1 MKRRPGGTRKWP
13 INANGS
19 QAPSLLFPVSY
30 NDILKSVTEIL
41 HTKLFPLVCNACS
54 TGKKVENGLIL
65 KKVAF
70 TQDLRPDEW
79 ASYRGCFCIDTFYRR
94 GRFTQCEACPKDV
107 RGYLCNE
114 TILVKEGYWWS
125 FRDYN
130 ESWEYQRFVDAL
142 MTPDENFNHADV
154 NFTGI
159 FPKPY
164 PCPKAALCLGLLN
177 SVRKP
182 CKTGYGGPLCEVRVR

>member
-1 MKRRPGGTRKWP
+1 MWVRHTAYKTVSTSYSVSR
-13 INANGS
+13 
-19 QAPSLLFPVSY
+19 QLL
-30 NDILKSVTEIL
+30 N
-41 HTKLFPLVCNACS
+41 
-54 TGKKVENGLIL
+54 GKKGWNRSKFL
-65 KKVAF
+65 KQSCLYTGSK
-70 TQDLRPDEW
+70 TDEW

-94 GRFTQCEACPKDV
+94 GRFTRCEACPKGV

-142 MTPDENFNHADV
+142 MTPDEKFNHADV
-154 NFTGI
+154 NFTGV

-164 PCPKAALCLGLLN
+164 SCPKAASCLGLLN

-182 CKTGYGGPLCEVRVR
+182 CKKGYGGPLCEVRIS

>member
-1 MKRRPGGTRKWP
+1 MQTTVRQPVFCSNFLKWHSEKCEWDTAYK
-13 INANGS
+13 I
-19 QAPSLLFPVSY
+19 VST
-30 NDILKSVTEIL
+30 S
-41 HTKLFPLVCNACS
+41 S
-54 TGKKVENGLIL
+54 TGKKVETRLSL
-65 KKVAF
+65 KQSCLYTGSK
-70 TQDLRPDEW
+70 TDEW

-114 TILVKEGYWWS
+114 TILVKEGYWWA

-142 MTPDENFNHADV
+142 MTPDEKFTHADV
-154 NFTGI
+154 NFTGV

-164 PCPKAALCLGLLN
+164 PCPKAASCLGLLN

>member
-1 MKRRPGGTRKWP
+1 M
-13 INANGS
+13 N
-19 QAPSLLFPVSY
+19 
-30 NDILKSVTEIL
+30 EIL
-41 HTKLFPLVCNACS
+41 HTKLFLLVQREKGWNQSEFKTKSCLY
-54 TGKKVENGLIL
+54 TGSK
-65 KKVAF
+65 
-70 TQDLRPDEW
+70 TDEW

-94 GRFTQCEACPKDV
+94 GRFTRCEACPKDV

-114 TILVKEGYWWS
+114 TILVKEGYWWT

-142 MTPDENFNHADV
+142 MTPDEKFNHADV
-154 NFTGI
+154 NFTGV

-164 PCPKAALCLGLLN
+164 PCPKAASCLGLLN

-182 CKTGYGGPLCEVRVR
+182 CKTGYGGPLCEVRVRWNICILSRLKRTSILETRVCAVTLKVFCTSQ

>member
-1 MKRRPGGTRKWP
+1 MWVRHTAYKT
-13 INANGS
+13 
-19 QAPSLLFPVSY
+19 VSTSY
-30 NDILKSVTEIL
+30 SVTRQ
-41 HTKLFPLVCNACS
+41 LFN
-54 TGKKVENGLIL
+54 GKKGWNRSKFL
-65 KKVAF
+65 KQSCLYTGSK
-70 TQDLRPDEW
+70 TDEW

-114 TILVKEGYWWS
+114 TILVKEGYWWA

-142 MTPDENFNHADV
+142 MTPDEKFNHADV
-154 NFTGI
+154 NFTGV
-159 FPKPY
+159 FPKPNS
-164 PCPKAALCLGLLN
+164 CPKAASCLGLLN

-182 CKTGYGGPLCEVRVR
+182 CKKGYGGPLCEVRIS